1 MMAFFLVDDVMKMLG
16 VSKSKAYKIMQS
28 LNKELNKKGY
38 ITVAGKVP
46 KKFFCEKFYCDMD
59 DIAAQDKAIAVG
71 K

>member
-1 MMAFFLVDDVMKMLG
+1 MAFYQVEDVMTLLG

-28 LNKELNKKGY
+28 LNKELNKKGF

-46 KKFFCEKFYCDMD
+46 KKYFCEKFYCDMN
-59 DIAAQDKAIAVG
+59 DINAHEQAMAVG